1 MQMRSFLLAGIL
13 LAFSPTFAGWD
24 LFAAAPGKGSQKG
37 KKPKSPEQTFKE
49 KQSKAQAEF
58 RKRVAGQK
66 KDSPRYKS
74 AEKTLREQLTKAQ
87 FEYRRQVSEQ
97 QRKRQAEAEAKRKKE
112 LEQARKRR
120 NEQRLSSM
128 RKEVSASLSRI
139 PRLEGRMQ
147 GIKAKRKKLREGIR
161 LVSSKAKGEKFRG
174 ILQRLDRLSL
184 DLESKGKELAG
195 LTKDLITAKSSSS
208 GGGKSGGSATPAGLQ
223 KMEERALDVKRTMG
237 RVDLELD
244 KAEAHYKSS
253 AQLLFFCVGE
263 LVRGGVN
270 FSPKEKTS
278 IRALSPPS
286 G

>member
-1 MQMRSFLLAGIL
+1 MRSFLLAGII
-13 LAFSPTFAGWD
+13 LAVSPTFAGWD
-24 LFAAAPGKGSQKG
+24 LFAAAPGKGSQKE

-74 AEKTLREQLTKAQ
+74 AEKILREQLTKAQ
-87 FEYRRQVSEQ
+87 FEYRKQVSEQ

-128 RKEVSASLSRI
+128 REEVSASLSRI
-139 PRLEGRMQ
+139 PRLESRMQ
-147 GIKAKRKKLREGIR
+147 GIKAKRKKLGEGIR
-161 LVSSKAKGEKFRG
+161 LVSSKAEGEKFRG
-174 ILQRLDRLSL
+174 ISQRLDRLSL
-184 DLESKGKELAG
+184 ELESKGKELAG

-208 GGGKSGGSATPAGLQ
+208 GGSATPAGLE
-223 KMEERALDVKRTMG
+223 KMEERALGVKRTMG

-253 AQLLFFCVGE
+253 TQLLFFCVGE
-263 LVRGGVN
+263 LVRGGAN
-270 FSPKEKTS
+270 FSPKEKNS
-278 IRALSPPS
+278 IRALSAPAASPK
-286 G
+286 